1 MTINTRRFQK
11 SLPGGRI
18 SSAHTTPGERRPLS
32 TAALCVQ
39 VLLQSDEQGE
49 GPPLGNRQTGREGRV
64 GRPTFIQGGGGN
76 WRATRT
82 GPWPGQKR
90 VPREA
95 VGKHGQERPV
105 PPTVDELG
113 FLPHFFLNYFP
124 SEES

>member
-64 GRPTFIQGGGGN
+64 GRPTFIQGG
-76 WRATRT
+76 R
-82 GPWPGQKR
+82 
-90 VPREA
+90 RELE
-95 VGKHGQERPV
+95 GDTDRPV
-105 PPTVDELG
+105 ARAEESPQGDSGKTRPGEASPSHCGRARLPPT
-113 FLPHFFLNYFP
+113 FLP
-124 SEES
+124 